1 MHCMLPK
8 SQYPEV
14 EAFIDK
20 FLLGKTDVDT
30 FVTKADM
37 FEDMDY
43 LKWMPWAN
51 EIERLGEERLPY
63 TKGAFA
69 TRRYRNLF
77 AELGYKQKDID
88 KKLKSVFESVFMDRI
103 RSILKWGTRWLI
115 SVT

>member
-1 MHCMLPK
+1 
-8 SQYPEV
+8 
-14 EAFIDK
+14 
-20 FLLGKTDVDT
+20 
-30 FVTKADM
+30 M
-37 FEDMDY
+37 FEDVDY

-88 KKLKSVFESVFMDRI
+88 KKLKSVFESVFYGPDKVYFEVGD
-103 RSILKWGTRWLI
+103 SLAYI
-115 SVT
+115 SDI

>member
-1 MHCMLPK
+1 MYVAGE
-8 SQYPEV
+8 SV
-14 EAFIDK
+14 SGSGSFIDK

-30 FVTKADM
+30 FVSKADM
-37 FEDMDY
+37 FEDVDY

-103 RSILKWGTRWLI
+103 RSILKWGIQWLI
-115 SVT
+115 SAT